1 MNMKIMIESILLF
14 LFIGCSEKKPSDRL
28 NSMNANKDMPTP
40 KSKITTTNP
49 NEDLAPQTCYYGC
62 KARK

>member
-1 MNMKIMIESILLF
+1 MKITIASILIF
-14 LFIGCSEKKPSDRL
+14 LTLGCSETKPKEELS
-28 NSMNANKDMPTP
+28 NMNASKDMPTP
-40 KSKITTTNP
+40 KSKVSTTNP

>member
-1 MNMKIMIESILLF
+1 MKIMIVSILIIL
-14 LFIGCSEKKPSDRL
+14 IAGCSEKEPNDKLS
-28 NSMNANKDMPTP
+28 NMSACKDIPTP
-40 KSKITTTNP
+40 KSKFTTTNP